1 MHLNAYLNFDGDCRA
16 AFEFYAQCLGGK
28 IEMMLSH
35 AEAPVEQPTPAAW
48 RDKIM
53 HARLVVGDQMLMGSD
68 SPPELHQKAQG
79 FAVSVIVD
87 ETKEAERVF
96 KALSAGGTVRM
107 DLQETFWALRFGM
120 LTDRFCTPWMVN
132 CPRPME

>member
-1 MHLNAYLNFDGDCRA
+1 MHINAYLNFDGDCRA
-16 AFEFYAQCLGGK
+16 AFEFYAKCLDGK

-35 AEAPVEQPTPAAW
+35 AEAPVEQQTPAAW

-68 SPPELHQKAQG
+68 SPPEFHQQAQG
-79 FAVSVIVD
+79 FAVSLIVD

-96 KALSAGGTVRM
+96 KALADGGTVRM
-107 DLQETFWALRFGM
+107 ELQETFWALRFGM
-120 LTDRFCTPWMVN
+120 LTDRFGTPWMVN

>member
-1 MHLNAYLNFDGDCRA
+1 MHLNAYLNFNGDCRA
-16 AFEFYAQCLGGK
+16 AFEFYGKCLGGK

-35 AEAPVEQPTPAAW
+35 AEAPAEQPSPAAW

-68 SPPELHQKAQG
+68 SPPEFHQPAQG
-79 FAVSVIVD
+79 FSVSVIVD
-87 ETKEAERVF
+87 ETKEAERIF
-96 KALSAGGTVRM
+96 KALSEGGTVRM

-120 LTDRFCTPWMVN
+120 LTDRFGTPWMVN
-132 CPRPME
+132 CPRPMA

>member
-16 AFEFYAQCLGGK
+16 AFEFYARCLGGK

-35 AEAPVEQPTPAAW
+35 AEAPVEQQTPAAW
-48 RDKIM
+48 RDRIM

-68 SPPELHQKAQG
+68 SPPEFHQKAQG

-87 ETKEAERVF
+87 EVKESERVF
-96 KALSAGGTVRM
+96 KALSDGGTVRM

-120 LTDRFCTPWMVN
+120 LTDRFGTPWMVN

>member
-16 AFEFYAQCLGGK
+16 AFEFYAKCLGGK

-35 AEAPVEQPTPAAW
+35 GESPVAEQTPAGW

-68 SPPELHQKAQG
+68 SPPEHHEKAQG
-79 FAVSVIVD
+79 FAVSIIVD
-87 ETKEAERVF
+87 EVKEAERIF
-96 KALSAGGTVRM
+96 QALSDQGTVRM
-107 DLQETFWALRFGM
+107 ALQETFWAQRFGM
-120 LTDRFCTPWMVN
+120 LTDRFGTPWMVN

>member
-16 AFEFYAQCLGGK
+16 AFEFYAKCLGGK

-68 SPPELHQKAQG
+68 SPPEFHEKAQG
-79 FAVSVIVD
+79 FAVSIIVD
-87 ETKEAERVF
+87 ETKEAERIF
-96 KALSAGGTVRM
+96 KALSDGGTVRM
-107 DLQETFWALRFGM
+107 DLQETFWAQRFGM
-120 LTDRFCTPWMVN
+120 LTDRFGTPWMVN
-132 CPRPME
+132 CPRPI

>member
-1 MHLNAYLNFDGDCRA
+1 MHLNAYLNFNGDCRA
-16 AFEFYAQCLGGK
+16 AFEFYAKCLGGK

-35 AEAPVEQPTPAAW
+35 AEAPVEQQTPAAW

-68 SPPELHQKAQG
+68 SPPEFHEKAQG
-79 FAVSVIVD
+79 FAVSIIVD

-96 KALSAGGTVRM
+96 KALSDGGTVRM

-120 LTDRFCTPWMVN
+120 LTDRFGTPWMVN